1 MSHPAHLFHSANAHQ
16 KGALARGFSDNVQGA
31 RSDSMSTD
39 LNHEQIAYF
48 RSRLEQWDRETQRR
62 LHTSTEERRLSEG
75 VQAELE
81 DRASSSYE
89 KELSLHE
96 SAEERQILLNI
107 RQALDRIRE
116 GTFGE
121 CLGCGSEI
129 NSKRL
134 EAVPWTQYCIDCQ
147 RSLE

>member
-1 MSHPAHLFHSANAHQ
+1 
-16 KGALARGFSDNVQGA
+16 
-31 RSDSMSTD
+31 MSTD
-39 LNHEQIAYF
+39 MNHERIAYF
-48 RSRLEQWDRETQRR
+48 RSRLEQWYRETQRR
-62 LHTSTEERRLSEG
+62 LQTSTEERRLTDG

-147 RSLE
+147 RSLER

>member
-1 MSHPAHLFHSANAHQ
+1 MGSGNTAKTSHFHRGTTAHRG
-16 KGALARGFSDNVQGA
+16 GAGGIGRQGIEF
-31 RSDSMSTD
+31 
-39 LNHEQIAYF
+39 L
-48 RSRLEQWDRETQRR
+48 
-62 LHTSTEERRLSEG
+62 
-75 VQAELE
+75 
-81 DRASSSYE
+81 E

-147 RSLE
+147 RSLER

>member
-1 MSHPAHLFHSANAHQ
+1 
-16 KGALARGFSDNVQGA
+16 
-31 RSDSMSTD
+31 MSTD
-39 LNHEQIAYF
+39 MNHERIAYF
-48 RSRLEQWDRETQRR
+48 RSRLEQLHRETQQR
-62 LHTSTEERRLSEG
+62 LHTSTEERRLTEG

-96 SAEERQILLNI
+96 SAEEHQILLNI

-147 RSLE
+147 RSLEQ

>member
-1 MSHPAHLFHSANAHQ
+1 MSPAA
-16 KGALARGFSDNVQGA
+16 G
-31 RSDSMSTD
+31 SDSMSTD
-39 LNHEQIAYF
+39 MNHERTAYF
-48 RSRLEQWDRETQRR
+48 RSRLEQLYRETQQR
-62 LHTSTEERRLSEG
+62 LHTSTEERRLTEG

-96 SAEERQILLNI
+96 SSEERQILLNI

-147 RSLE
+147 RSLER

>member
-1 MSHPAHLFHSANAHQ
+1 
-16 KGALARGFSDNVQGA
+16 
-31 RSDSMSTD
+31 MSTD
-39 LNHEQIAYF
+39 MNHERIAYF
-48 RSRLEQWDRETQRR
+48 RSRLEQLYRETQQR
-62 LHTSTEERRLSEG
+62 LHTSTEERRLTEG

-96 SAEERQILLNI
+96 SAEEHQILLNI
-107 RQALDRIRE
+107 RQALDRIGE
-116 GTFGE
+116 GKFGE
-121 CLGCGSEI
+121 CFGCGSEI

-147 RSLE
+147 RSLER

>member
-1 MSHPAHLFHSANAHQ
+1 MAFPTMSPAA
-16 KGALARGFSDNVQGA
+16 GP
-31 RSDSMSTD
+31 DSMSTD
-39 LNHEQIAYF
+39 MNHERIAYF
-48 RSRLEQWDRETQRR
+48 RSILEQRDRETQRR
-62 LHTSTEERRLSEG
+62 LHTSTEERRLTEG

-96 SAEERQILLNI
+96 SAEEHQILLNI
-107 RQALDRIRE
+107 RQALDRIPE

-147 RSLE
+147 RSLEQ